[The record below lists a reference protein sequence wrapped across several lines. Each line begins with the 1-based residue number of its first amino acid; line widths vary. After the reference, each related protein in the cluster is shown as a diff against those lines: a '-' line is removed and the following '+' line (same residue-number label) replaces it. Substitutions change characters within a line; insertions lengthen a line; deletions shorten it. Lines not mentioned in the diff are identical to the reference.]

1 MVDTN
6 SQENL
11 TLFLK
16 KIMSFISDLSN
27 SQVLTCDEECKR
39 KQLGE
44 RLETNLIRAR
54 AMDNDSSEALEEAEY
69 AMYRFHNG
77 NERFNELKKKEQ
89 KVNINKEIKKFI
101 KSYVNIHKQKKRI
114 LRIDGKRVNQL
125 NTHLREYVAEQ
136 EEQHEKNIVQSNIAN
151 RLSEYRMNRI
161 DTMKD
166 INYWMF
172 WIIMVLIL
180 VMLIYYVGVLKM
192 HNYRNRLLLSLGV
205 LALIFIVQRYF
216 ASISFFFR
224 QFT

>member
-11 TLFLK
+11 RPFLD
-16 KIMSFISDLSN
+16 KIMSFIGNLND